1 MTKGRGMSE
10 QELSGR
16 VALVTGAGRN
26 IGRAMA
32 KALAVGGATVIVNVR
47 SNKAEAEQVVR
58 EIERDG
64 GKAIIG
70 VADVAEEA
78 AVFAF
83 VADAAKQL
91 GRIDYLI
98 NNAALR
104 QERVFEEMTFKEW
117 RDVLGVTLDGAFHCA
132 KACLPHLKASGAG
145 AIVNIGGL
153 SAHTGSKHR
162 AHVIAAKLGLVGF
175 TRGLAHDL
183 ARDHVTVN
191 LVAPGTIDTP
201 RRTDAAQPAHHL
213 TNNMLTGRRGAPDEV
228 AAMVRFLCGPGA
240 RYITGQTIHVNG
252 GAYFA

>member
-1 MTKGRGMSE
+1 MSDK
-10 QELSGR
+10 ELSGR

-32 KALAVGGATVIVNVR
+32 KALAAGGAAVIVNVR
-47 SNKAEAEQVVR
+47 SNKAEADQVVA
-58 EIERDG
+58 EIMRDG
-64 GKAIIG
+64 GKAIAA
-70 VADVAEEA
+70 VADVGDEKAVA
-78 AVFAF
+78 AV
-83 VADAAKQL
+83 VADAGKRL

-104 QERVFEEMTFKEW
+104 QERAFEDMSFKEW
-117 RDVLGVTLDGAFHCA
+117 RDVLGVTLDGAFHCT
-132 KACLPHLKASGAG
+132 KACLPYLKQSGAG
-145 AIVNIGGL
+145 AVVNIGGL

-162 AHVIAAKLGLVGF
+162 AHVTAAKLGLVGF

-183 ARDHVTVN
+183 AEHSVTVN

-201 RRTDAAQPAHHL
+201 RDPSAAKPAHHL
-213 TNNMLTGRRGAPDEV
+213 INNTLTGRRGSPEEV

-240 RYITGQTIHVNG
+240 RYVTGQTIHVNG

>member
-1 MTKGRGMSE
+1 MNTEK
-10 QELSGR
+10 ELSGR

-32 KALAVGGATVIVNVR
+32 KALAAGGAAIVVNVR

-58 EIERDG
+58 EIERNG
-64 GKAIIG
+64 GKAIAA
-70 VADVAEEA
+70 VADVADEK
-78 AVFAF
+78 AVFAM

-98 NNAALR
+98 NNASLR
-104 QERVFEEMTFKEW
+104 QERLFEEMTFTEW
-117 RDVLGVTLDGAFHCA
+117 RNVLGVTLDGAFHCA
-132 KACLPHLKASGAG
+132 KACLPYLKASGAG
-145 AIVNIGGL
+145 AVVNIGGL

-162 AHVIAAKLGLVGF
+162 AHVTAAKLGLVGF

-183 ARDHVTVN
+183 AKDHVTVN
-191 LVAPGTIDTP
+191 LVAPGTIDTA
-201 RRTDAAQPAHHL
+201 RKADAAQPAHHL
-213 TNNMLTGRRGAPDEV
+213 INNTLTGQRGAPDDV
-228 AAMVRFLCGPGA
+228 ASMVRFLCGPGA

>member
-1 MTKGRGMSE
+1 MT
-10 QELSGR
+10 QELAGR

-32 KALAVGGATVIVNVR
+32 KALATGGAAIIVNVR
-47 SNKAEAEQVVR
+47 SNKDEAEQVVA

-64 GKAIIG
+64 GKAIAA
-70 VADVAEEA
+70 VADVADEA
-78 AVFAF
+78 AVLAM
-83 VADAAKQL
+83 VADAARQL

-98 NNAALR
+98 NNASLR
-104 QERVFEEMTFKEW
+104 QERTFEDMTFKEW
-117 RDVLGVTLDGAFHCA
+117 RDVLAVTLDGAFHCA
-132 KACLPHLKASGAG
+132 KACLPYLKASGAG

-162 AHVIAAKLGLVGF
+162 AHVTAAKLGLVGF

-183 ARDHVTVN
+183 AEDRVTVN

-201 RRTDAAQPAHHL
+201 RKTDVVQPAHHL
-213 TNNMLTGRRGAPDEV
+213 INNTLTGRRGSPDEV
-228 AAMVRFLCGPGA
+228 AATVRFLCGPGA

>member
-1 MTKGRGMSE
+1 MSDK
-10 QELSGR
+10 ELSGR

-32 KALAVGGATVIVNVR
+32 KALAAGGATIIVNVR
-47 SNKAEAEQVVR
+47 SNKAEADQVVA
-58 EIERDG
+58 EIARDG
-64 GKAIIG
+64 GTAIAA
-70 VADVAEEA
+70 VADVGDEKTITAM
-78 AVFAF
+78 

-104 QERVFEEMTFKEW
+104 QERAFEEMSFKEW

-162 AHVIAAKLGLVGF
+162 AHVTAAKLGLVGF

-183 ARDHVTVN
+183 AEDRVTVN

-201 RRTDAAQPAHHL
+201 RDAAAAKPAHHL
-213 TNNMLTGRRGAPDEV
+213 INNTLTGRRGSPDEV
-228 AAMVRFLCGPGA
+228 ASMVRFLCGPGA

>member
-1 MTKGRGMSE
+1 MSTE
-10 QELSGR
+10 KELSGR

-26 IGRAMA
+26 IGRAMS
-32 KALAVGGATVIVNVR
+32 KALAAGGAAVIVNVR
-47 SNKAEAEQVVR
+47 SNKAEAEQVVT

-64 GKAIIG
+64 GKAIAAI
-70 VADVAEEA
+70 ADVADEK
-78 AVFAF
+78 AVVAM
-83 VADAAKQL
+83 VADAARQL
-91 GRIDYLI
+91 GRLDYLI
-98 NNAALR
+98 NNASLR
-104 QERVFEEMTFKEW
+104 QERRFEEMSFTEW

-132 KACLPHLKASGAG
+132 KACLPYLKQSGAG

-162 AHVIAAKLGLVGF
+162 AHVTAAKLGLVGF

-183 ARDHVTVN
+183 AEDHVTVN

-201 RRTDAAQPAHHL
+201 RNADVTQPAHHL
-213 TNNMLTGRRGAPDEV
+213 INNTLTGRRGSPDEV

-252 GAYFA
+252 GAFFA